1 MNSARNES
9 RIIVDLVKVSKT
21 YHPDIHAVVDVSLS
35 VNRGEILFLT
45 GRSGAGKTTILH
57 LLNRIE
63 SPDKGLVE
71 VAGQD
76 LGKLSQGKMQKL
88 RRSIGVAYQDF
99 KLLPNR
105 SVAQNIAIAMEV
117 TYTRPST
124 IRTRTRDILQRLGL
138 ADKYHTPTA
147 ELSRGEQQRVA
158 IARAVAG
165 RPQLILTDEPT
176 GNLDHETTTLVMDL
190 LSHCNKKGATIIIAT
205 HDESIYRQTEHRV
218 IELRAGRIVNG
229 NPVPD
234 DSRWHDPA
242 TTEETDNADT

>member
-1 MNSARNES
+1 MNSSKNES
-9 RIIVDLVKVSKT
+9 RIIVDLVKVSKI
-21 YHPDIHAVVDVSLS
+21 YQPDIQAVSDVSLS
-35 VNRGEILFLT
+35 VNQGEILFLT
-45 GRSGAGKTTILH
+45 GRSGAGKTTILR

-63 SPDKGLVE
+63 HPDKGIVE

-76 LGKLSQGKMQKL
+76 LGKLPQGRMQKL

-117 TYTRPST
+117 TYTSSST
-124 IRTRTRDILQRLGL
+124 IRTRTREILYRLEL

-165 RPQLILTDEPT
+165 QPQLILADEPT

-190 LSHCNKKGATIIIAT
+190 LNHYNKKGATIIIAT
-205 HDESIYRQTEHRV
+205 HDESIYRQIDHRV

-229 NPVPD
+229 DPVPQD
-234 DSRWHDPA
+234 TLRHDPA
-242 TTEETDNADT
+242 MTEETDNADT